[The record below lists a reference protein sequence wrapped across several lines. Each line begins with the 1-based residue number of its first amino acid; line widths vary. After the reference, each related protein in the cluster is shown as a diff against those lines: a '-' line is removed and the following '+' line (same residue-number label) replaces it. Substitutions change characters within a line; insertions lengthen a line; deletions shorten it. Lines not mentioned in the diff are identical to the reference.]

1 MIPLIPR
8 SLLALFALLTAATGQ
23 QPMALSL
30 PTVNEF
36 LFSNQPEK
44 FYMYTDRNFEGEV
57 SKPWTGGQFG
67 MTRTPVRT
75 PQGILF
81 DKFHEGI
88 DIAPIAR
95 DKAGNPLDL
104 ITTIDAGKVAYV
116 SAAAGRS
123 NYGKYVVV
131 EHDWGSGPF
140 YSLYA
145 HLAEISCQVGETLTR
160 GATLGRMGFTGE
172 GINRTRAH
180 VHLELNILS
189 STAFDSWMK
198 VNGGGIN
205 HHGNFNGMN
214 LIGLDVAQLLLAQ
227 KANPALSVVDFIA
240 ASPVYFK
247 VTLPRTDALEI
258 LQRYP
263 WLVRAPNESATP
275 SWEISFTATGFP
287 TGFAP
292 SNRQVGGPTVTF
304 VQNTPSRHRYHTRG
318 LIDGTGTQ
326 ASLTRNGL
334 QLLALI
340 TGDFPKTP

>member
-1 MIPLIPR
+1 MLSR
-8 SLLALFALLTAATGQ
+8 CLLGSLLLAAAATGQ
-23 QPMALSL
+23 APMELKL

-36 LFSNQPEK
+36 IFSNQPEK

-75 PQGILF
+75 PEGVLF
-81 DKFHEGI
+81 DRFHEGI
-88 DIAPIAR
+88 DISPINR

-104 ITTIDAGKVAYV
+104 ITSIDTGKVAYV
-116 SAAAGRS
+116 SAVPGRS
-123 NYGKYVVV
+123 NYGNYVVV

-145 HLAEISCQVGETLTR
+145 HLAEITCQPGEVVAR
-160 GATLGRMGFTGE
+160 GATLGRMGFTGA

-189 STAFDSWMK
+189 SSNFDAWMK

-214 LIGLDVAQLLLAQ
+214 LMGIDVAQLFIAQ

-247 VTLPRTDALEI
+247 ITIPRAGALDI

-263 WLVRAPNESATP
+263 WLVRGPAEPTTH
-275 SWEISFTATGFP
+275 SWEISLTATGFP

-292 SNRQVGGPTVTF
+292 SNRQVAAPTVTF
-304 VQNTPSRHRYHTRG
+304 VQNTASRHRYHTRG
-318 LIDGTGTQ
+318 LLDGSGTQ
-326 ASLTRNGL
+326 ASLTRSGL
-334 QLLALI
+334 SLLSLI
-340 TGDFPKTP
+340 TGNFPQAQ